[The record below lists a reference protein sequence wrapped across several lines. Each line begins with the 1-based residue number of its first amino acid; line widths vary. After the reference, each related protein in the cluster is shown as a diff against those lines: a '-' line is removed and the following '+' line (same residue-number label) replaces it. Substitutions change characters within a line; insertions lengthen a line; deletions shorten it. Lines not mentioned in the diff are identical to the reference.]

1 MGPGLCEGGAGQP
14 SGPTKTDQDADP
26 TLHEAEQI
34 EAHRNVQ
41 DDAISTLLDQRIKL
55 ERPGAAKD
63 ELAARRNG
71 TRRGQPTKRI
81 PRPPARRPRKR
92 TGWSYTAGQEVTMD
106 FLAITLLGFKFS
118 GTLALGVVVVIVVG
132 IGLVWFVTSRQRRR

>member
-1 MGPGLCEGGAGQP
+1 MLVSQA
-14 SGPTKTDQDADP
+14 GPTKTDQDADP
-26 TLHEAEQI
+26 TLPEAEQI

-71 TRRGQPTKRI
+71 STRRGQPAKRI
-81 PRPPARRPRKR
+81 PRPPARTAPKKR

-132 IGLVWFVTSRQRRR
+132 IGLVWFVTSRQGRR